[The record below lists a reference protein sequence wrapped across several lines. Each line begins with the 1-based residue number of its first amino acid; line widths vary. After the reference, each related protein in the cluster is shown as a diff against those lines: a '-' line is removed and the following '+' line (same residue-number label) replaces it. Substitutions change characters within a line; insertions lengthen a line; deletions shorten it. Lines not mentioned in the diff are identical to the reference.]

1 MPTRERGWA
10 LVLLGILWAAPAGGW
25 AADESALLV
34 ARGEVAYHQG
44 RYDEALDLLTRAV
57 AANPEDV
64 EAQYFVGVVLFK
76 LKRYDE
82 AAVAF
87 EKTLARQPGNRQ
99 VRRSLEMARTREEG
113 DLPTLSAAVEKVAPI
128 DTITRLRRP
137 ELLKRWDV
145 HASVGVEYDSNVPLA
160 AGETILVRVDPRETV
175 DADEEDDAG
184 FLFGAGGRY
193 DVLSRED
200 SLLRFEYDLFQSLH
214 TSVTDFD
221 FQSQRPRG
229 TASYA
234 IRPNL
239 WAGVQ
244 GGYNYFRLDG
254 SSYLGEPFAFPFVSL
269 LLGDSGL
276 GQVSYRYASNTYYST
291 PFEDVRDGNTHEV
304 GASYTYY
311 WGQAQFATLAYTY
324 GLEDPYDRFTR
335 GAVEPRGQSVCFSGG
350 TSFFPC
356 PQDFDHH
363 SNEVRVSAG
372 FPAWW
377 KTFVDL
383 MYLYRYDE
391 YTERNSAA
399 GFRKQRYDNQH
410 RFLIQIM
417 RPINEHLRASLGY
430 MGTVNPSNIDL
441 YDYDRHVV
449 SGIVEVV
456 Y

>member
-1 MPTRERGWA
+1 
-10 LVLLGILWAAPAGGW
+10 
-25 AADESALLV
+25 
-34 ARGEVAYHQG
+34 
-44 RYDEALDLLTRAV
+44 
-57 AANPEDV
+57 
-64 EAQYFVGVVLFK
+64 
-76 LKRYDE
+76 
-82 AAVAF
+82 
-87 EKTLARQPGNRQ
+87 
-99 VRRSLEMARTREEG
+99 MARTREAG
-113 DLPTLSAAVEKVAPI
+113 TLPTLSATVEKVAPI

-137 ELLKRWDV
+137 ELFKRWDV

-160 AGETILVRVDPRETV
+160 AGETILVRVDPPDPPETV

-184 FLFGAGGRY
+184 FLLGAGGRY

-214 TSVTDFD
+214 PSVTDFD

-244 GGYNYFRLDG
+244 GGYNYFRLGG

-269 LLGDSGL
+269 LQGDTGL
-276 GQVSYRYASNTYYST
+276 AQISYRYASNTYYST
-291 PFEDVRDGNTHEV
+291 PFEDVRDGDTHEV

-311 WGQAQFATLAYTY
+311 WGEAQFATLAYTY
-324 GLEDPYDRFTR
+324 GLEDPSDRFTR
-335 GAVEPRGQSVCFSGG
+335 GAAESQGQSVCFQGG
-350 TSFFPC
+350 VSFFPC
-356 PQDFDHH
+356 PQDFEHH
-363 SNEVRVSAG
+363 SNEVRVSTG

-377 KTFVDL
+377 KTFIDL

-410 RFLIQIM
+410 RFLVQVV

-430 MGTVNPSNIDL
+430 LGTINPSNIDL

-449 SGIVEVV
+449 SGTLEVV